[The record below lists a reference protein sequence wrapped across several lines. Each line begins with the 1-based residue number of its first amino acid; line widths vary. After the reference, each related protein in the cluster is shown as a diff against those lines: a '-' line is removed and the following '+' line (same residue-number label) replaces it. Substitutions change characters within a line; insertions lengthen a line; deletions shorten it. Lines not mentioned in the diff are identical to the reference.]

1 VAASLPG
8 FAAAPEADPQRL
20 EGLVARWVALR
31 QELAAAGRRWEQARA
46 ILESERDLLV
56 QEKARLANP
65 ATAHRPDAAGLHE
78 RLDAATADRD
88 RSAGRLAAF
97 CPSLVEAETRLADLL
112 ARLPEFL
119 QSQLTSRGAEL
130 GRRRNPPAPDDV
142 VERTQRV
149 VGLLGEVEQLNA
161 GINTGSAVL
170 TGPDGTAREMDVL
183 FVGLGAG
190 YAVSRDGRL
199 AAVGRMTDTGW
210 VWTWP
215 ESGADDIRRAM
226 AIFRK
231 DQPAGFVPLPVTVEV
246 SP

>member
-1 VAASLPG
+1 
-8 FAAAPEADPQRL
+8 
-20 EGLVARWVALR
+20 
-31 QELAAAGRRWEQARA
+31 
-46 ILESERDLLV
+46 
-56 QEKARLANP
+56 
-65 ATAHRPDAAGLHE
+65 
-78 RLDAATADRD
+78 
-88 RSAGRLAAF
+88 
-97 CPSLVEAETRLADLL
+97 
-112 ARLPEFL
+112 
-119 QSQLTSRGAEL
+119 
-130 GRRRNPPAPDDV
+130 
-142 VERTQRV
+142 
-149 VGLLGEVEQLNA
+149 
-161 GINTGSAVL
+161 VL